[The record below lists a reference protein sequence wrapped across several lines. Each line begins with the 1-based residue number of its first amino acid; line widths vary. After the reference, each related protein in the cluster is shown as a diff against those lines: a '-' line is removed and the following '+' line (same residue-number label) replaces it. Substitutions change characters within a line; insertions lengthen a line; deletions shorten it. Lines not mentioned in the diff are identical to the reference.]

1 MNIKILGSGCPN
13 CRLLE
18 ENTRKALKDLNID
31 AEIEKITDY
40 EKIAEF
46 GIMSTPALVVDGEIK
61 IYGMVPT
68 VTNIKKM
75 LEQ

>member
-18 ENTRKALKDLNID
+18 ENTRKALKDMGIE
-31 AEIEKITDY
+31 AEIEKVTDY
-40 EKIAEF
+40 GKIAEF

-68 VTNIKKM
+68 VTNIKAM
-75 LEQ
+75 LKQ